1 MLEIKT
7 ILSFK
12 SRDHVESKYLIR
24 NEFYLFLVRCLC
36 NWPRNRSC
44 QYQRSLNSVNIYF
57 KGIHALGHLFSV
69 IFHEK
74 RDQNEISRQ
83 TLNFQ
88 LSMEPILVMPLHF
101 EVQHQC
107 RLLLHRISLTHG
119 VHKHPDRYQRTV
131 KHLIP

>member
-1 MLEIKT
+1 MTGLLFDQMPLASNPRT
-7 ILSFK
+7 G
-12 SRDHVESKYLIR
+12 HVSIIDMH
-24 NEFYLFLVRCLC
+24 N
-36 NWPRNRSC
+36 
-44 QYQRSLNSVNIYF
+44 SLNIHF
-57 KGIHALGHLFSV
+57 KGIHALANLFSV

-83 TLNFQ
+83 TLNFH
-88 LSMEPILVMPLHF
+88 LSMEPILVLPLHS
-101 EVQHQC
+101 EVQHQCRRRC